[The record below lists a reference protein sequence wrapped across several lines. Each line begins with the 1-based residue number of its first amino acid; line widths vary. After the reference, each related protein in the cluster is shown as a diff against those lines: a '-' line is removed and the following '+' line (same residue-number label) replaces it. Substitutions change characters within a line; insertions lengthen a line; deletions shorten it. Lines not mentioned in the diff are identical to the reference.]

1 MSVDPKGYYAV
12 LGVQTSASATEI
24 KRAFRRRAIQLHP
37 DRNTSPHA
45 VNMFLLLKEAYETLS
60 NVSRRAAYDIWE
72 TTDDSGD
79 TDTPSR
85 EPDNEPIVCSKC
97 SKITAQ
103 PRYVIFLRVKSYLV
117 GTSRTSS
124 QGIFCSDC
132 AAKEAIRV
140 TFTTWALGWWC
151 LPFGPIY
158 AAHAVIRNTFGGIKP
173 KDINVRIAAH
183 QAWHFVSIGQVE
195 LARAVAADALK
206 LASGKTPEVAE
217 LKASV
222 LRVLDLGARESPP
235 RRLKNPWRLLRRPFF
250 VQAVPL
256 LIIATVGTN
265 LVWGAVRP
273 AAVPTPAPVASTQP
287 PPPPPTAPAP
297 DPTDARR
304 SGVRYRRP
312 LLADNGE
319 PWPTVPA
326 YLPGYPKRF
335 TEGRST
341 LTVDNSQNDSDV
353 FAKLFTD
360 DGTSRV
366 LARAF
371 FIPAGGTFTV
381 ESLERGRY
389 DLRYRLLD
397 SGTIVKSDPMEF
409 KEISIG
415 DATKVTTMNVTLYKV
430 AGSSLRIQPIPP
442 DEFD

>member
-1 MSVDPKGYYAV
+1 MSLDPKGYYAV

-45 VNMFLLLKEAYETLS
+45 VTMFLLLKEAYETLS

-72 TTDDSGD
+72 TSDDPDD
-79 TDTPSR
+79 TDSPSR
-85 EPDNEPIVCSKC
+85 EPDDQPIVCSKC

-132 AAKEAIRV
+132 AAKVAIRM

-173 KDINVRIAAH
+173 KDINMRIAAH

-222 LRVLDLGARESPP
+222 LRVLDLGPV
-235 RRLKNPWRLLRRPFF
+235 RLRHGVSRIR
-250 VQAVPL
+250 
-256 LIIATVGTN
+256 
-265 LVWGAVRP
+265 GACSDVR
-273 AAVPTPAPVASTQP
+273 SSF
-287 PPPPPTAPAP
+287 
-297 DPTDARR
+297 RR
-304 SGVRYRRP
+304 SRC
-312 LLADNGE
+312 
-319 PWPTVPA
+319 
-326 YLPGYPKRF
+326 
-335 TEGRST
+335 
-341 LTVDNSQNDSDV
+341 
-353 FAKLFTD
+353 
-360 DGTSRV
+360 
-366 LARAF
+366 
-371 FIPAGGTFTV
+371 
-381 ESLERGRY
+381 
-389 DLRYRLLD
+389 
-397 SGTIVKSDPMEF
+397 
-409 KEISIG
+409 
-415 DATKVTTMNVTLYKV
+415 
-430 AGSSLRIQPIPP
+430 
-442 DEFD
+442 